1 MGARTGIVELGKQAC
16 FEWLGS
22 HGIDFSILCTITEM
36 KNILKGINCRITK
49 AEKQVSELEDRKGT
63 ITSAEYNKEKRVRRN

>member
-22 HGIDFSILCTITEM
+22 HGIDFSIPCTITEM
-36 KNILKGINCRITK
+36 KNILEGIN
-49 AEKQVSELEDRKGT
+49 S
-63 ITSAEYNKEKRVRRN
+63 